1 MYYILTQKAIFLN
14 IFRTVLTVQT
24 INIVITVEIIRKN
37 HYNELGSDF
46 SDGKE

>member
-14 IFRTVLTVQT
+14 NFRTVFTVQT
-24 INIVITVEIIRKN
+24 INKVLTVEMDSYLV
-37 HYNELGSDF
+37 YNKLGSGI

>member
-14 IFRTVLTVQT
+14 NLRTVFTVQT
-24 INIVITVEIIRKN
+24 INIVLTVEIICKYL
-37 HYNELGSDF
+37 YNKLGSGF

>member
-14 IFRTVLTVQT
+14 ILRTVLTVQT
-24 INIVITVEIIRKN
+24 INIVNTVEIIRKN